1 MMKMGMLLGGKAE
14 GRREEAGRSLKMR
27 ASLGGWQ
34 EAGNGSKC
42 REEDKQRPGGLV
54 QVQVKR

>member
-1 MMKMGMLLGGKAE
+1 MMKTGRLLGGEAE

-34 EAGNGSKC
+34 GAGNGSRG
-42 REEDKQRPGGLV
+42 REERQRPGGLV
-54 QVQVKR
+54 QVKVKR

>member
-1 MMKMGMLLGGKAE
+1 MGMLLGGEAE

-34 EAGNGSKC
+34 EAGNGSRC

-54 QVQVKR
+54 QVEAKR